1 MEKAKRMER
10 IKGRLKFWFLTCE
23 RKTIFWLGTLS
34 FAIIASF
41 ISLLVANSFLSKT
54 PETYEV
60 GEITNF
66 VKKSHANG
74 EDIELPSGAFV
85 NFRDEQKIVVTK
97 PGYKVQVIGEKKE
110 DGKYYLNINTTHLS
124 APVQMLVI
132 TLFF

>member
-85 NFRDEQKIVVTK
+85 NFRDEQSIK
-97 PGYKVQVIGEKKE
+97 YKLLEKRKRMVNTILTLILPI
-110 DGKYYLNINTTHLS
+110 YLHQSKCL
-124 APVQMLVI
+124 L
-132 TLFF
+132 